1 MRHIKY
7 LLFVLALVTGVG
19 HAEAQSTRS
28 ALTLVNDSLFTT
40 NGVGAITGKTAN
52 GWNQQIL
59 SSAGFLGDTNVWT
72 GSNTFNTLPVFLA
85 GTLQAAQEPAHSGDC
100 TNSAG
105 SLALTC
111 TKTYGVVFTAA
122 ATTAIGTGSSRT
134 GAARTQCTAA

>member
-85 GTLQAAQEPAHSGDC
+85 GTLQAAQ
-100 TNSAG
+100 
-105 SLALTC
+105 
-111 TKTYGVVFTAA
+111 
-122 ATTAIGTGSSRT
+122 
-134 GAARTQCTAA
+134 